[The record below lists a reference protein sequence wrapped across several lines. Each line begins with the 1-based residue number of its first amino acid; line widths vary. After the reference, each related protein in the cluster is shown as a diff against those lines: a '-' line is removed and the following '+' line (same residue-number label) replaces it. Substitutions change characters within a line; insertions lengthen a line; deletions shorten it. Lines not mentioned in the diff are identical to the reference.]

1 MVDQELQ
8 KSLERAGQAMDHLS
22 RQFEAKVESLKASG
36 IEEAQ
41 IKRLSEGARAMRNSC
56 TLYLEWA
63 AFYTKEVAKAE
74 RGGDAEFEE
83 FLDEGAD
90 FGGMEIR

>member
-1 MVDQELQ
+1 MADEELQ
-8 KSLERAGQAMDHLS
+8 KSLERTVQAMNEIS
-22 RQFEAKVESLKASG
+22 RQFEAKVEDLKTRG
-36 IEEAQ
+36 VDEAQ

-63 AFYTKEVAKAE
+63 AFYIKEVAKAE
-74 RGGDAEFEE
+74 RGDDAELQE

-90 FGGMEIR
+90 FGGMELR